1 MGGGGENGVTVD
13 IKASPRRAAIE
24 KTQAELRQ
32 EYDVREERRRELEF
46 LEKGGN
52 PLDFKFGPVA
62 AVSLQSTS
70 LTDQPAENY
79 LTSEAKGSFAVVAS
93 PNGDSAESSG
103 RPGTCVGREP
113 HTADNL
119 LFFDGEND
127 VLIGERNG
135 VRSTKR
141 GKLPVTEQYSQTGS
155 GRDAKETDDLL
166 VVRLGMKRQA
176 YARRNRSRSSRDI
189 ARASSADLVNC
200 TANGNSSLAAGQDA
214 KDEKSPKGELLKDK
228 DNNAGS
234 VSNPKPSNRNIN
246 GFAENPAP
254 SGSLGMAIDKI
265 QNQEVPV
272 LPANVSPEEITSI
285 LDSEKS
291 PEHEV
296 FHDSQEAFPEKETD
310 AMGSTSFSVGE
321 GKEGSFPQIVD
332 VNTTSPV
339 GKAEVAIVCEGPAV
353 SLVDEDGRVNE
364 EKQPTNLV
372 IDTEKSSAVEGDID
386 SNPVVEKQPTMPEG
400 SVMATNSDNHKEG
413 PKHDQ
418 ADPSEK
424 NIHSVQEDHM
434 EIDVQLKVEE
444 EVCDSGT
451 GVQSSEKPVSD
462 EDAGKADG
470 LPGKDVETLNR
481 HHNDSPISRKES
493 LNPEVT
499 LPTSVPSSCPPP
511 ENITIE
517 ECSGADVVL
526 DGGTKKKEL
535 EGIVHQNVV
544 SQEVQPIKAALKESR
559 GLSNDFTFLVG
570 RRKSHWDFVLEEMAW
585 LANDFIQERIWKI
598 AAAAQVCRWVA
609 SRDSTVK
616 QWRKLARSMVIAVM
630 DFWQSAKEVL
640 RDERSLSTLCEQSDA
655 SISGSCNN
663 GFSLT
668 NERCTEGEKFAQEH
682 SRHPDSNYSERKSR
696 LPVFGYAVRFL
707 KYDQQN
713 SPTCPAEM
721 SATPESMDMGTI
733 GSPLED
739 QFSEVNLFYTVPPFA
754 MGAYRKSVESLW
766 LSNEKLDAA
775 VNREDCDAFSLVDPA
790 AVQGTAYEEDDCET
804 RSRYF
809 PGAFEGRKPS
819 KFTSKKRKNFSKSH
833 FSRAHEAKPVSSMAF
848 GNCVDVRFETQQT
861 LITGKRDSSSLNV
874 GSIPTKRVRTA
885 ARQRVVSPSAGAV
898 GGMHVMNKNDVS
910 SGDTSSF
917 QDELSSFQVSSQPKK
932 SIEVESTGEFV
943 KQLPLETTEVSTKSK
958 KKKTKPMGYRTFL
971 SSAEPAGFGASG
983 KGSEYEQRWQSD
995 QVIQN
1000 EQKDQFKKRVD
1011 GLYSEANGNP
1021 NLHGQH
1027 AAKRPKI
1034 SKQLTD
1040 TSPEAATPLTGS
1052 IPSPA
1057 ASQMSNI
1064 ANPNK
1069 LMRMIA
1075 NRDRGRKNKVLK
1087 ISAGQTG
1094 DGMPWTL
1101 FEDQALVVLV
1111 HDMGP
1116 NWELVTDAINSTLQC
1131 KCIFRKPKECKERHK
1146 ALMDKNN
1153 GDGADSA
1160 EDSGSSQ
1167 PYPSTLPGIPKGS
1180 ARQLFKRLQEPMED
1194 EILKS
1199 HFEKIIMIGQK
1210 QHSNK
1215 TKSDN
1220 QEQKQRTPI
1229 HSSHAVAL
1237 SQACTTNMNGAPMTP
1252 LDFCDA
1258 ITSSPD
1264 TVSSGYHASHSTG
1277 LALSSHQGPVTPM
1290 QSTSMG
1296 HILQGAGGVVL
1307 GNTVPP
1313 PLGPLSQT
1321 GRDVQRYAVP
1331 KPMGL
1336 PLDDHR
1342 IQQFNQMISNRN
1354 IQQSGL
1360 PVNQGLQA
1368 GGERVRMMPGGN
1380 GVGIMPGVSRGMPMP
1395 RPGYQGMGS
1404 PGMLG
1409 MVSSGTSGMLASG
1422 NVGVPNPVNMYPGV
1436 VSPHGNSVSR
1446 SRESLQMMRP
1456 APPPEEQR
1464 QMLMQELQLQVSQG
1478 SGQGMA
1484 PFNGLSTPFSNQMV
1498 SSPVQAFPVQ
1508 HPQAHQVPQQS
1519 HGINHSQMQ
1528 NPGGNAQQQAYM
1540 YRLTKD
1546 RSYQQRFLQQQQ
1558 QQQQHHHQHFAPN
1571 MSLPHAQPQHSVSS
1585 LQNGPTQ
1592 QHHQQQQQQL
1602 QQQQQ
1607 QHHQQQQ
1614 HQQQQHSL
1622 HVNQQSAAGQAI
1634 AVPPG
1639 IQQTVNS
1646 ASLPMNSVPLQGT
1659 QKQHVVLPH
1668 ATSGPNPQAGGLG
1681 MPNQVKQRQ
1690 RQQLQQQH
1698 RQQGQGQQP
1707 RQQSQAQ
1714 QAKLSKGLGRGSVVP
1729 SPPVDGSYPSG
1740 GATGNQ
1746 VADKGELVHMMHGQR
1761 LMPGAASNQAHAG
1774 KQMMLSGTAGYQNQ
1788 ANMHLSQ
1795 TSGAQ
1800 SQHQKVYPR
1809 SVPPSRQPSLSSL
1822 PEGTNSAAQGHTS
1835 GPHNHNLSS
1844 SQHMAVA
1851 SQQPANSTSVPVSAN
1866 SPPVSSPPLQQQQPQ
1881 QQQQKQQQP
1890 QQQQVHQQEQQQQH
1904 QQRPLIHTQQPI
1916 QRRLQN
1922 RQITS
1927 ETVTQPMDRSASQT
1941 ANNQYETGPSTV
1953 SPLCTDSAP
1962 VALAGSSVSIPPTQ
1976 WMPEQSYEPNTPTST
1991 AHMATMS
1998 TPPQANSMGAE
2009 MLPPSGSSALPQRQ
2023 YSGGVTIHG
2032 HNAGGQWPQ
2041 QPQQSPPPA
2050 PSRLGLQLKVHSNT
2064 LVV

>member
-13 IKASPRRAAIE
+13 IKASPRLAAIK

-155 GRDAKETDDLL
+155 GRDAKDTDDLL

-189 ARASSADLVNC
+189 ARASSADLVNYA
-200 TANGNSSLAAGQDA
+200 ANGNSSLAAGQDA
-214 KDEKSPKGELLKDK
+214 KDGKSPKGELLKDK

-234 VSNPKPSNRNIN
+234 FSNPKPTNRNIN

-254 SGSLGMAIDKI
+254 SGRLGMAIDKI

-285 LDSEKS
+285 LHSEKS
-291 PEHEV
+291 PEQEI

-321 GKEGSFPQIVD
+321 GKEGSFPQLVD
-332 VNTTSPV
+332 ANTTSPV
-339 GKAEVAIVCEGPAV
+339 GKAEVAIVCEGHAI
-353 SLVDEDGRVNE
+353 SLVDEDGRENE
-364 EKQPTNLV
+364 EKKPTNLI

-386 SNPVVEKQPTMPEG
+386 SNPIVEKQPTMPES
-400 SVMATNSDNHKEG
+400 SVMATNSDHHKEC

-418 ADPSEK
+418 ADPSET
-424 NIHSVQEDHM
+424 NIHPVQEDHM
-434 EIDVQLKVEE
+434 DIDVQLKVEE
-444 EVCDSGT
+444 EVCDSGA

-462 EDAGKADG
+462 ENAGKADG

-481 HHNDSPISRKES
+481 HHNDSSSSRKES
-493 LNPEVT
+493 LSPEVT

-517 ECSGADVVL
+517 ERSGADVVL
-526 DGGTKKKEL
+526 DGGTKEKEL

-559 GLSNDFTFLVG
+559 ELSNDYTFLVG
-570 RRKSHWDFVLEEMAW
+570 RRKSHWDFVLEEMTW

-640 RDERSLSTLCEQSDA
+640 REEKSLSTLCEQSDA

-668 NERCTEGEKFAQEH
+668 NERCTEGEKLAQEH
-682 SRHPDSNYSERKSR
+682 SKHPDANYSERKSR

-707 KYDQQN
+707 KYDQLN
-713 SPTCPAEM
+713 GPACPAET
-721 SATPESMDMGTI
+721 SATPDSMDMGTLE
-733 GSPLED
+733 SPLED

-766 LSNEKLDAA
+766 LTNEKLDAA

-790 AVQGTAYEEDDCET
+790 AAQGTAYEEGDCET

-809 PGAFEGRKPS
+809 PGSFEGRKPS

-833 FSRAHEAKPVSSMAF
+833 FSRAHEAKPVPSMAF
-848 GNCVDVRFETQQT
+848 GNCMDARFETQQT

-943 KQLPLETTEVSTKSK
+943 RQLPLETTEVSTKSK

-983 KGSEYEQRWQSD
+983 K
-995 QVIQN
+995 
-1000 EQKDQFKKRVD
+1000 
-1011 GLYSEANGNP
+1011 
-1021 NLHGQH
+1021 H

-1194 EILKS
+1194 EILKG

-1215 TKSDN
+1215 AKSDN

-1296 HILQGAGGVVL
+1296 HILQGPGGVVL

-1422 NVGVPNPVNMYPGV
+1422 NVGVPNPVNMYSGV

-1484 PFNGLSTPFSNQMV
+1484 PFNGLSAPFSNQMV

-1519 HGINHSQMQ
+1519 H
-1528 NPGGNAQQQAYM
+1528 
-1540 YRLTKD
+1540 
-1546 RSYQQRFLQQQQ
+1546 
-1558 QQQQHHHQHFAPN
+1558 
-1571 MSLPHAQPQHSVSS
+1571 
-1585 LQNGPTQ
+1585 
-1592 QHHQQQQQQL
+1592 
-1602 QQQQQ
+1602 
-1607 QHHQQQQ
+1607 
-1614 HQQQQHSL
+1614 
-1622 HVNQQSAAGQAI
+1622 
-1634 AVPPG
+1634 
-1639 IQQTVNS
+1639 
-1646 ASLPMNSVPLQGT
+1646 
-1659 QKQHVVLPH
+1659 
-1668 ATSGPNPQAGGLG
+1668 
-1681 MPNQVKQRQ
+1681 
-1690 RQQLQQQH
+1690 
-1698 RQQGQGQQP
+1698 
-1707 RQQSQAQ
+1707 
-1714 QAKLSKGLGRGSVVP
+1714 
-1729 SPPVDGSYPSG
+1729 
-1740 GATGNQ
+1740 
-1746 VADKGELVHMMHGQR
+1746 
-1761 LMPGAASNQAHAG
+1761 
-1774 KQMMLSGTAGYQNQ
+1774 
-1788 ANMHLSQ
+1788 
-1795 TSGAQ
+1795 
-1800 SQHQKVYPR
+1800 
-1809 SVPPSRQPSLSSL
+1809 
-1822 PEGTNSAAQGHTS
+1822 
-1835 GPHNHNLSS
+1835 
-1844 SQHMAVA
+1844 
-1851 SQQPANSTSVPVSAN
+1851 
-1866 SPPVSSPPLQQQQPQ
+1866 
-1881 QQQQKQQQP
+1881 
-1890 QQQQVHQQEQQQQH
+1890 
-1904 QQRPLIHTQQPI
+1904 
-1916 QRRLQN
+1916 
-1922 RQITS
+1922 
-1927 ETVTQPMDRSASQT
+1927 
-1941 ANNQYETGPSTV
+1941 
-1953 SPLCTDSAP
+1953 
-1962 VALAGSSVSIPPTQ
+1962 GSSVSIPPTQ

-2050 PSRLGLQLKVHSNT
+2050 PQQVRPTAQGAQQHPGSLGLYGSVPSSGPP
-2064 LVV
+2064 

>member
-103 RPGTCVGREP
+103 RPGTCAGKEP

-200 TANGNSSLAAGQDA
+200 AANGNSALAASQDL
-214 KDEKSPKGELLKDK
+214 KEEKSPNELLKDK

-234 VSNPKPSNRNIN
+234 VGNPKPSSRNIN

-254 SGSLGMAIDKI
+254 SGKPGMAVNKTK
-265 QNQEVPV
+265 NQEIPV

-291 PEHEV
+291 PEQEI
-296 FHDSQEAFPEKETD
+296 FHDSQEAFPEKEPD
-310 AMGSTSFSVGE
+310 AMGSTASFSVGE
-321 GKEGSFPQIVD
+321 GKVGSFPQLVD
-332 VNTTSPV
+332 ANVTPV
-339 GKAEVAIVCEGPAV
+339 DKAEDVAIGCEGPSI
-353 SLVDEDGRVNE
+353 SLMDDCGLSNK
-364 EKQPTNLV
+364 EKSPTNSNV
-372 IDTEKSSAVEGDID
+372 DGEKTSGIEGHSD
-386 SNPVVEKQPTMPEG
+386 SNPITEKPSTMPEN
-400 SVMATNSDNHKEG
+400 SVVATNSDIHKDEL
-413 PKHDQ
+413 KHDQ
-418 ADPSEK
+418 ANLSEK

-434 EIDVQLKVEE
+434 DVDVQLKVEE
-444 EVCDSGT
+444 EVCDSGI
-451 GVQSSEKPVSD
+451 GGQSSEKPVSY
-462 EDAGKADG
+462 EDALKAAD
-470 LPGKDVETLNR
+470 LPGKDVETLDR
-481 HHNDSPISRKES
+481 PHEDGSISRNES

-499 LPTSVPSSCPPP
+499 PRTSVPSSCPPL
-511 ENITIE
+511 ENITVE
-517 ECSGADVVL
+517 ERRGVDVVL
-526 DGGTKKKEL
+526 DDGTKKKEL
-535 EGIVHQNVV
+535 EGNMHQNVV
-544 SQEVQPIKAALKESR
+544 SQLVRPIKAVPKDAR
-559 GLSNDFTFLVG
+559 GLSNDYTFLIG

-598 AAAAQVCRWVA
+598 AAASQVCRWVA

-616 QWRKLARSMVIAVM
+616 QLRKLARSMVIAVM
-630 DFWQSAKEVL
+630 DFWQSAKAVL
-640 RDERSLSTLCEQSDA
+640 GDEKSPSTLSEQSDV

-663 GFSLT
+663 DFILI
-668 NERCTEGEKFAQEH
+668 NEGSTDGEKLAPQGH
-682 SRHPDSNYSERKSR
+682 SKHPDANYSKRKSR

-713 SPTCPAEM
+713 SPTCRNEV
-721 SATPESMDMGTI
+721 SAMPDITDMETQ
-733 GSPLED
+733 GSPVED
-739 QFSEVNLFYTVPPFA
+739 QLSEVKLFYTVPPSA
-754 MGAYRKSVESLW
+754 MGAYRKYMGSLW
-766 LSNEKLDAA
+766 LSNEKLDASA
-775 VNREDCDAFSLVDPA
+775 NRDDCDAFSLVDPA
-790 AVQGTAYEEDDCET
+790 TAQGTAYEEDDCGT
-804 RSRYF
+804 GRRCF

-819 KFTSKKRKNFSKSH
+819 KFTSKKIKNFSKSH
-833 FSRAHEAKPVSSMAF
+833 FSRAHEAKPVPSMAF
-848 GNCVDVRFETQQT
+848 GNCTDARFETLQAP
-861 LITGKRDSSSLNV
+861 IMGKRESSSLNV
-874 GSIPTKRVRTA
+874 GSIPTKRIRTA

-898 GGMHVMNKNDVS
+898 GGMHVANKNDVS
-910 SGDTSSF
+910 SGDTCSF
-917 QDELSSFQVSSQPKK
+917 QDELSSLQS
-932 SIEVESTGEFV
+932 
-943 KQLPLETTEVSTKSK
+943 
-958 KKKTKPMGYRTFL
+958 
-971 SSAEPAGFGASG
+971 
-983 KGSEYEQRWQSD
+983 SEYEQRWQSD

-1011 GLYSEANGNP
+1011 GLYSEVNGNP

-1027 AAKRPKI
+1027 AAKRQKI

-1040 TSPEAATPLTGS
+1040 TSAEAATPLTGS
-1052 IPSPA
+1052 IHSPA

-1116 NWELVTDAINSTLQC
+1116 NWELVSDAINSTLQF

-1194 EILKS
+1194 EILKG

-1210 QHSNK
+1210 QHSHK

-1220 QEQKQRTPI
+1220 QEQKQRTPT
-1229 HSSHAVAL
+1229 HSSHTVAL
-1237 SQACTTNMNGAPMTP
+1237 SQACTNSMNGVPMTP

-1258 ITSSPD
+1258 MSSSPD
-1264 TVSSGYHASHSTG
+1264 AVSPGYHASHSTG
-1277 LALSSHQGPVTPM
+1277 LPLSSHQGPVTPM

-1296 HILQGAGGVVL
+1296 HMLQGPGGVVL

-1313 PLGPLSQT
+1313 PLGPLGQT
-1321 GRDVQRYAVP
+1321 GRDIQRYAVP
-1331 KPMGL
+1331 KPIGL

-1360 PVNQGLQA
+1360 AVNQGLQA

-1380 GVGIMPGVSRGMPMP
+1380 SVGMMPGVSRGMPMP

-1409 MVSSGTSGMLASG
+1409 MVSSGSSSMLASG
-1422 NVGVPNPVNMYPGV
+1422 NVGVPNPVNMYSGV
-1436 VSPHGNSVSR
+1436 VPTHGNSVSR
-1446 SRESLQMMRP
+1446 SRETLQMMRP
-1456 APPPEEQR
+1456 PQSSEDQR
-1464 QMLMQELQLQVSQG
+1464 LLMQELQLQVSQG

-1484 PFNGLSTPFSNQMV
+1484 SFNGLSTPFSNQMV

-1508 HPQAHQVPQQS
+1508 HPQAHQIPQQS
-1519 HGINHSQMQ
+1519 HGINSPHHSQIQ
-1528 NPGGNAQQQAYM
+1528 NPGGNTQQQAYM

-1558 QQQQHHHQHFAPN
+1558 QQQQHHHQHFAPS

-1585 LQNGPTQ
+1585 LQNGPSQ
-1592 QHHQQQQQQL
+1592 QHHQ

-1614 HQQQQHSL
+1614 HPL
-1622 HVNQQSAAGQAI
+1622 HVNQQATAGQAI
-1634 AVPPG
+1634 GVPPG

-1646 ASLPMNSVPLQGT
+1646 APLPMNSVPLQGT
-1659 QKQHVVLPH
+1659 QKQHVVLTH
-1668 ATSGPNPQAGGLG
+1668 GTSATNPQAGGLG
-1681 MPNQVKQRQ
+1681 TPNQVKQRQ

-1714 QAKLSKGLGRGSVVP
+1714 QAKLSKGLGRGNVVP

-1740 GATGNQ
+1740 GASGNQ
-1746 VADKGELVHMMHGQR
+1746 VADKGDQLVHMHGQR
-1761 LMPGAASNQAHAG
+1761 LIQGAASNQAHAG
-1774 KQMMLSGTAGYQNQ
+1774 KQMMLSGTTGYQSQ
-1788 ANMHLSQ
+1788 ANLHLPQ

-1800 SQHQKVYPR
+1800 SQHQKLYPR
-1809 SVPPSRQPSLSSL
+1809 SVPPSRQPLSSL
-1822 PEGTNSAAQGHTS
+1822 PEGTNSASQGHTS
-1835 GPHNHNLSS
+1835 GPQNHSMS

-1851 SQQPANSTSVPVSAN
+1851 SQQPTNGASVPVSAN
-1866 SPPVSSPPLQQQQPQ
+1866 SPPVASPPL

-1890 QQQQVHQQEQQQQH
+1890 QQQQQMHQQEQQQQH

-1922 RQITS
+1922 RQNTS
-1927 ETVTQPMDRSASQT
+1927 ETVAQPMDRLASQT
-1941 ANNQYETGPSTV
+1941 VNNQYETGPSTV
-1953 SPLCTDSAP
+1953 SPSCTDSAP
-1962 VALAGSSVSIPPTQ
+1962 VALASSSVSIPPTQ
-1976 WMPEQSYEPNTPTST
+1976 WMPEQSYEPNT
-1991 AHMATMS
+1991 A
-1998 TPPQANSMGAE
+1998 PQANSMGTE
-2009 MLPPSGSSALPQRQ
+2009 MLPSSGSSALPQRQ
-2023 YSGGVTIHG
+2023 YSGSATIHG
-2032 HNAGGQWPQ
+2032 HNAGGQWQ
-2041 QPQQSPPPA
+2041 QQRQQSPPPA
-2050 PSRLGLQLKVHSNT
+2050 SQQGRATAQGAAQQHPGSLGLYGSLPSSGPP
-2064 LVV
+2064 